1 MFTGIIEDIGEI
13 KEITSKFLVIRTSLD
28 NINIGDSIAVN
39 GICLTVVECRKI
51 NTLHEFMCDISLETF
66 NRTNLKFLKPKD
78 KVNLERSLKLN
89 GRFGGHI
96 VTGHIDTIV
105 KLEKIEGE
113 NFYFSLPSEY
123 EKYVVEKGSVALDGI
138 SLTVTYKGKNVC
150 CVSVIPF
157 TLNNTNLKYKK
168 LGDFF
173 NLEVDI
179 LAKYIENFI
188 INKNQRPNLNLKF
201 LKKHGFA

>member
-1 MFTGIIEDIGEI
+1 MFTGIIEDVGEI
-13 KEITSKFLVIRTSLD
+13 KEISYKSLVVKTSLD
-28 NINIGDSIAVN
+28 GINIGDSIAVN
-39 GICLTVVECRKI
+39 GICLTVVEVKKI
-51 NTLHEFMCDISLETF
+51 GTFYEFYCDISFETF
-66 NRTNLKFLKPKD
+66 SRTNLKFLRLKD
-78 KVNLERSLKLN
+78 KVNLERALKLN
-89 GRFGGHI
+89 SRLNGHI

-138 SLTVTYKGKNVC
+138 SLTVAYKRTNVF

-179 LAKYIENFI
+179 LAKYVENFFN
-188 INKNQRPNLNLKF
+188 NKNKKSDLSLEF
-201 LKKHGFA
+201 LKEHGFD

>member
-1 MFTGIIEDIGEI
+1 MFTGIIEDVGEI
-13 KEITSKFLVIRTSLD
+13 KEISYKSLVVKTSLD
-28 NINIGDSIAVN
+28 GINIGDSIAVN
-39 GICLTVVECRKI
+39 GICLTVVEVKKI
-51 NTLHEFMCDISLETF
+51 STFYEFYCDISFETF
-66 NRTNLKFLKPKD
+66 SRTNLKFLRLKD
-78 KVNLERSLKLN
+78 KVNLERALKLN
-89 GRFGGHI
+89 SRLNGHI

-138 SLTVTYKGKNVC
+138 SLTVAYKRTNVF

-179 LAKYIENFI
+179 LAKYVENFFN
-188 INKNQRPNLNLKF
+188 NKNKKSDLSLEF
-201 LKKHGFA
+201 LKEHGFD